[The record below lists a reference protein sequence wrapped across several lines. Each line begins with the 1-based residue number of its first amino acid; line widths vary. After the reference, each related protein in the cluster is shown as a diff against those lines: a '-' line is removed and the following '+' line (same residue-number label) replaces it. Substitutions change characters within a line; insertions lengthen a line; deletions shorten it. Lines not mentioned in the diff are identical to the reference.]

1 MSVAIPKLTLVY
13 FGFAN
18 RAEPIRLAAAIGRI
32 AFTNKSIQYQ
42 DFSSHKDELPL
53 GQLPILEIESGGK
66 KLVIPQAHAI
76 LRYFGKLGGLYPHDP
91 IESCQVD
98 SMIDTVNDA
107 SRPLVMTIVGSKEL
121 TITEE
126 HEWSNEEKI
135 AIRKRAIDKVFPKY
149 LGYLNNILKNN
160 VSGWLVG
167 DTVTIADLR
176 LYQLATWIDSGALD
190 GVPSSVLDTYPE
202 IKQHMLQIR
211 EIPEVKEFYAK
222 HSAPYGDFDYV
233 PSKKQAVASS

>member
-1 MSVAIPKLTLVY
+1 
-13 FGFAN
+13 
-18 RAEPIRLAAAIGRI
+18 
-32 AFTNKSIQYQ
+32 
-42 DFSSHKDELPL
+42 
-53 GQLPILEIESGGK
+53 
-66 KLVIPQAHAI
+66 
-76 LRYFGKLGGLYPHDP
+76 
-91 IESCQVD
+91 
-98 SMIDTVNDA
+98 
-107 SRPLVMTIVGSKEL
+107 MTIVGSKEL

-149 LGYLNNILKNN
+149 LGYLNDILKNN
-160 VSGWLVG
+160 MSGWLVG
-167 DTVTIADLR
+167 DKVTIADLR
-176 LYQLATWIDSGALD
+176 LYQLAIWIDSGALD

-211 EIPEVKEFYAK
+211 EIPEVKEFYPK